1 MVGFCL
7 LVPLLVLSVC
17 GSNAR
22 RARIEDALQEIFF
35 RLYSGDPEQ
44 YADARLYE
52 VRNLVARMEPDK
64 PTVFYLHGYTGS
76 ARSRDVLAVV
86 SGYLE
91 RGDHNVIAVDW
102 SPIAGKNYPS
112 VVSSAKSVGE
122 AVAGAI
128 DEMVDQG
135 LTSRSIHVVG
145 HSMGAQVAGY
155 AGRRTSF
162 ELSRITG
169 LDPAGPFF
177 NFLEAHLQ
185 ASDASFVDTIHTDA
199 GFYGINRASGAASFY
214 PNGGRRV
221 QPGCPSS
228 YELSSPEG
236 KFRFFILT
244 FSLSLSMALFRR
256 FLQRCAHVRV
266 HDAFLVLCDSLVLFR
281 PLADYCSHHRSWLF
295 YAESL
300 RKEDSFL
307 ATNCSSYRSFARGA
321 CDDAA
326 KVPMGFAT
334 PGNARGVFFL
344 TTKSEPPFGMQM
356 DGAVSTSSRADRNI
370 NNADKKE
377 ASNSRETG
385 TGAARA
391 VEKNLIGRFIV

>member
-228 YELSSPEG
+228 YELSSPE
-236 KFRFFILT
+236 
-244 FSLSLSMALFRR
+244 
-256 FLQRCAHVRV
+256 
-266 HDAFLVLCDSLVLFR
+266 
-281 PLADYCSHHRSWLF
+281 DYCSHHRSWLF

-334 PGNARGVFFL
+334 PGNATIQVGLPRYTYLRLAADHPLIPIVFGLAGRFLAPDHDRDADVAEQENEQRYQVLQYQQGDGVRV
-344 TTKSEPPFGMQM
+344 P
-356 DGAVSTSSRADRNI
+356 ASRW
-370 NNADKKE
+370 E
-377 ASNSRETG
+377 AIG
-385 TGAARA
+385 LIAARDTRQVA
-391 VEKNLIGRFIV
+391 I

>member
-228 YELSSPEG
+228 YELSSPE
-236 KFRFFILT
+236 
-244 FSLSLSMALFRR
+244 
-256 FLQRCAHVRV
+256 
-266 HDAFLVLCDSLVLFR
+266 
-281 PLADYCSHHRSWLF
+281 DYCSHHRSWLF